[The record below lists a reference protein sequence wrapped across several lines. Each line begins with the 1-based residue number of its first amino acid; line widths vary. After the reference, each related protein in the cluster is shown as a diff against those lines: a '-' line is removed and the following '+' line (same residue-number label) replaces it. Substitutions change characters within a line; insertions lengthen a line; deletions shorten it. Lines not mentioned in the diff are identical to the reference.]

1 MYALRGEEIS
11 KIYKGAEDVRALDD
25 VNLSVAAGELVAVV
39 GPSGSGK
46 STLLHILGGVDAPTT
61 GKVYIQDKDLTAL
74 SDEARTVFRRRN
86 IGIIYQF
93 FNLTPPIS
101 VEKNILL
108 PVLLDGK
115 EPDFDYYREIVDTL
129 GLSDKTARFPDQ
141 LSGGE
146 QQRVA
151 IARSLISRPAII
163 LADEPTGNLDRKKGD
178 DLMALFRRVN
188 QRFGATILI
197 ITHDERIALGCD
209 RIFTMND
216 GRLEEQGGEDRENY
230 R

>member
-93 FNLTPPIS
+93 FNLIPPIS